1 MGSIKQINIKNCPY
15 YLFKDMI
22 NIKKHLIQTLLGIDK
37 ISFKS
42 IDAVNYNI
50 GYITMKIPDHV
61 NIDSGNPLYLIFN
74 NEDGYMEEKMEIN
87 T

>member
-1 MGSIKQINIKNCPY
+1 
-15 YLFKDMI
+15 
-22 NIKKHLIQTLLGIDK
+22 
-37 ISFKS
+37 
-42 IDAVNYNI
+42 
-50 GYITMKIPDHV
+50 MKIPDHV